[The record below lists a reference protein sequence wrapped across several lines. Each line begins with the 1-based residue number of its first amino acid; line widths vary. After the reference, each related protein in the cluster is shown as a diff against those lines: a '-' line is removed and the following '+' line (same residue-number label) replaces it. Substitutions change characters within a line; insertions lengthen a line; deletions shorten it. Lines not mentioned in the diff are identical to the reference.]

1 MIEIVESIHTEM
13 LRIMAFQQ
21 PFPAFATPINR
32 WQCHN
37 ARCKSKG
44 KRVVVR
50 RKNPGAHGLDL
61 KFQRNAISVFEGAPK
76 VFR

>member
-1 MIEIVESIHTEM
+1 
-13 LRIMAFQQ
+13 MAFQYPLFLVAGKYQ
-21 PFPAFATPINR
+21 
-32 WQCHN
+32 WGQCDN
-37 ARCKSKG
+37 AHCKSKG

-61 KFQRNAISVFEGAPK
+61 KFQRDTTSVFEGAPK